1 MEASGFIAQSQSRL
15 KRSPLP
21 TLQLSG
27 SDGHTG
33 AGESE
38 IPMKEDLGKVKV
50 LARDFRGDRES
61 PRSPREQ
68 LGGYALA
75 ARALDKCRATLVGQ
89 QGDYFSNCPLDQRWL
104 KFAELEYDAF
114 RSLVAT
120 GATDEEVA
128 GWISDHARQ
137 RTPAEIAEWNQ
148 REGAIQLS

>member
-1 MEASGFIAQSQSRL
+1 
-15 KRSPLP
+15 
-21 TLQLSG
+21 
-27 SDGHTG
+27 
-33 AGESE
+33 
-38 IPMKEDLGKVKV
+38 MKEDLGKVKV